1 MKIIEKQNPLKMR
14 DNGGNGRQ
22 IKRTIET
29 EQGCQDSKSYK
40 FRSKECLPGVKDEY
54 IVKQER

>member
-14 DNGGNGRQ
+14 DNGGRQ
-22 IKRTIET
+22 IKNTIET